1 MIYQPARQCP
11 SPHFN
16 ERPDQITVD
25 LLVIHNISLPP
36 ECFGG
41 GHIESFFQGSLDCQQ
56 HPYFQTIADLRV
68 SSHFLICR
76 KGLVTQFVDCNKRA
90 WHAGQSVW
98 QGRDNCNDYSIGVEL
113 EGTDTI
119 PYTEEQYQTL
129 VTLTRWLQQQYPA
142 ITSDRIVGHSDIA
155 PGRKTDPGSAFDWK
169 HFHFLL
175 NTLKLNQ

>member
-16 ERPDQITVD
+16 ERPDQTAVD

-36 ECFGG
+36 ERFGG
-41 GHIESFFQGSLDCQQ
+41 GEIEQFFQGTLDCEQ
-56 HPYFQTIADLRV
+56 HPYFQTIRDLKV
-68 SSHFLICR
+68 SSHFLISR
-76 KGLVTQFVDCNKRA
+76 EGQVTQFVDCNNRA

-119 PYTEEQYQTL
+119 PYTDLQYQTL
-129 VTLTRWLQQQYPA
+129 VKLTRWIQKHYPA
-142 ITSDRIVGHSDIA
+142 ITSERIVGHSDIA
-155 PGRKTDPGSAFDWK
+155 PGRKTDPGPAFDWK